1 VVTLS
6 AQTIASPVRFIT
18 EMLHTACS
26 IGRIILHGVTLPA
39 RKRLLT
45 DHLVLLEADFGHAA
59 KLPGPSVWILA
70 NVAAALRALVFPDDS
85 AGHAAFILSKT
96 ATKPITARNKK
107 GR

>member
-1 VVTLS
+1 MVTLS

-26 IGRIILHGVTLPA
+26 IGRIILYGVTLSA

-45 DHLVLLEADFGHAA
+45 DHFVLLEADFGHAA

-70 NVAAALRALVFPDDS
+70 IVATALRALVFPDDP
-85 AGHAAFILSKT
+85 AGHAAFILLKT
-96 ATKPITARNKK
+96 ASEAITARNKK
-107 GR
+107 RR